1 MKRSKFNCPKCL
13 AEKIVCTKAKRGA
26 DAIWEA
32 ARQLVPESRPG
43 DFNQAL
49 MELGATCCTPKAP
62 GCRACPVRAACAVS
76 KKAEQLQIPCEEHA
90 LRFPSRAE
98 KKASKRQSVAVC
110 AVHCSSGRSGS
121 SGRRWLMVKRPAKGL
136 LANLW
141 EFPTV
146 EVSQEDSRERRREA
160 MLEYLSGKIGLAA
173 VRKEGLEK
181 ALSLGTPLKHV
192 FSHIDQTLHVEVLRV
207 PQERSCDGGVAGKP
221 ETRWLDDDQLAA
233 AAVPTQMKKV
243 YKAAVA
249 ALSGAGGVASASQSQ
264 GGVSKK
270 RKRTDSALGDTKDR
284 RPPAKMAKIMER
296 FLLKR

>member
-110 AVHCSSGRSGS
+110 AVHCDSGRK
-121 SGRRWLMVKRPAKGL
+121 GRRWLMVKRPPKGL

-146 EVSQEDSRERRREA
+146 EVSHEDSLERRREA
-160 MLEYLSGKIGLAA
+160 MLEYLAGKLGLAA
-173 VRKEGLEK
+173 VRKGEGLEK
-181 ALSLGTPLKHV
+181 AQSLGTPLKHI
-192 FSHIDQTLHVEVLRV
+192 FSHIDQTLHVEVLQV
-207 PQERSCDGGVAGKP
+207 SQEKSSGKP
-221 ETRWLDDDQLAA
+221 ETRWLDDEQVAA

-243 YKAAVA
+243 FKAAVA
-249 ALSGAGGVASASQSQ
+249 MLSGDDNASHGGKN
-264 GGVSKK
+264 KK
-270 RKRTDSALGDTKDR
+270 RKRTDSADR
-284 RPPAKMAKIMER
+284 RPVKMAPIMER
-296 FLLKR
+296 FLFKRQKTGS